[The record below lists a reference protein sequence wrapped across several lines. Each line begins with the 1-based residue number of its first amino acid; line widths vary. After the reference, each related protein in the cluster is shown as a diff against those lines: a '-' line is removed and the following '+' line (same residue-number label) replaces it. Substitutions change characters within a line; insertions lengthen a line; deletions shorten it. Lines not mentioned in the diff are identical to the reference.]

1 MYTDAQGRKW
11 RHMIT
16 KRDGSVRY
24 ADSGVLQD
32 GEKLHSD
39 MLMSDSALARSGR
52 FMTDTAVNDAYLAD
66 ARRTFEDAYGP
77 GGGCL
82 ATFSERAKALH
93 LIGDIESGEVFRVE
107 QAMVGLRNLAFRMQM
122 AAGNGGS
129 SGLTRDS
136 ADDCLQIAAFLTR
149 MADRAHGRA
158 DALRAGQRP
167 VGATQLDARQQQRV
181 ADARAQYGDGAA
193 EREAHKARLANAW
206 MGNR

>member
-1 MYTDAQGRKW
+1 MFTDAEGRKW
-11 RHMIT
+11 RHRF
-16 KRDGSVRY
+16 KRRDGTYRY
-24 ADSGVLQD
+24 CDDGVMRD
-32 GEKLHSD
+32 GEGLHLGMMMD
-39 MLMSDSALARSGR
+39 ARPQ
-52 FMTDTAVNDAYLAD
+52 MPNITINDTILAD
-66 ARRTFEDAYGP
+66 ARQSFEDSYGS
-77 GGGCL
+77 GAGCL

-107 QAMVGLRNLAFRMQM
+107 QAMVGLHNLAFRMQM

-167 VGATQLDARQQQRV
+167 VGAAQLDARQQQRV